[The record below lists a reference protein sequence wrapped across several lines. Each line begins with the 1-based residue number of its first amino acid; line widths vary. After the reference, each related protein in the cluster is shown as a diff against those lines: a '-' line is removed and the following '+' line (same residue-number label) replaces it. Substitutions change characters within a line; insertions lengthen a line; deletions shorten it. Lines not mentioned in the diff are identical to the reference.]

1 MKSKFWKLTVKSVLW
16 ILLGLI
22 ILVVSIPF
30 LLYVPF
36 IQDFARKIAVEKVK
50 EKTGMTVD
58 VSYLRLHFP
67 LNLEVDS
74 LAVIEASG
82 DTMVTAA
89 RADVSVKLMPLFH
102 KEIEISSVGLRDAF
116 YRMGTPDSA
125 MYLTARISQFDADE
139 TDIPLDFS
147 KINLTDAVLDGGDV
161 YLALKDTVTAEKKD
175 TAASKP
181 LRIDAGNI
189 TLRNLRYRMVMLPT
203 IDSLGAY
210 IGEAKLTRGM
220 VDTGRRL
227 IDVGKLSVDSVTA
240 AYLTPSAAWIKAHP
254 AKADTVAAKTAD
266 PSEAWTIRAQQ
277 LHLTAREALY
287 ATRGVRPQPGFD
299 AGYIKGNDIVI
310 DVDSFYNR
318 GTSIIVPL
326 RHFAATERCGLSL
339 MASGT
344 FAMDSLIMQA
354 RKFNLQTMRSNI
366 YLDASMG
373 MGDLTKDR
381 NIPLSLTADGR
392 IAVSDVLKFMPSLRS
407 YLAAL
412 PASAGL
418 EINTDIKGTPASLA
432 IDRLRLNL
440 PGYLALKAEG
450 KVDNPLE
457 FNRISG
463 RVNLDGTIG
472 KLNSLKGAFLSKQ
485 LAAQVNIP
493 PSRIKGNIIYSPGNI
508 DGDVKVTTTSGDI
521 ALDGKWNDRAQGY
534 QATLKARSFPVNAFM
549 PGLGVGKVTADVN
562 LNGRGYNPASKS
574 THMKADAD
582 LTSLEYQGRSLSD
595 ITLKATLDTCRL
607 TAALNSAN
615 SYADLDADV
624 AATFKGGGYQWD
636 LSTEIRELDLQAMNL
651 SKTPM
656 HGRGSLYTTGAY
668 YPRTGDISA
677 EADLDNLHWVM
688 DSSVIDLSQ
697 LTAHLSSTDS
707 LTTATLSS
715 GDLTAD
721 VTALTSVTRF
731 IDRMQAAA
739 KLMMAQVE
747 KREINID
754 SLQRSM
760 PEFSLTADM
769 GRNNPVYQ
777 FITADSTMS
786 FSHASIE
793 ASNDSLISLHAA
805 VDELVTGKTRLDRV
819 TFNANQHGK
828 YLVYTANVDNQPG
841 TMDDFAHVSLRGFLA
856 DDKLSAMIQQR
867 NIQGKQGFL
876 IGLNAAVSDSTVQ
889 VRFVPTTP
897 TIAYKKWQLNA
908 DNHLDYNFVTRHFDG
923 DLKLMSD
930 SSYLRVYTEHVAQP
944 DSIMQSGNGQ
954 EDIIVKLAN
963 INIADWLSISPF
975 APPIKGNAEADM
987 RFRWNEGAITGNGTI
1002 GLDNLYYGRERVG
1015 TFRLDVDVANDTR
1028 TKALNADVALMID
1041 GQKVIT
1047 ATGALNDST
1056 STSPF
1061 LLDFDMIHFPLR
1073 AVNPFLPKDMVQLAG
1088 MLNGK
1093 MKITGDMAKPVFNG
1107 YLDFDSSAVNVGMTG
1122 ASYKFSEEKIPVD
1135 SNIVRFNNYTIG
1147 GLNNNDLYINGYVDA
1162 RHISDIKY
1170 DLKLKASDMQIVKSD
1185 RARKGADVYGKAF
1198 IDLDATAKGNLNF
1211 MAVNADLNLLPETNV
1226 TYVLTEAT
1234 QALASRSQDDMVHF
1248 VSFADTAG
1256 VAAADSLTQ
1265 SGMAMLLNANLTIS
1279 EGSTLNVDLSANGK
1293 NRVQIQG
1300 YGDFVYSLTP
1310 MNGSG
1315 RLTGRYTINSGFV
1328 RYTPEVNTGGISM
1341 AVMSEKN
1348 FSFREGSYVAF
1359 NGDILNPTLSIFA
1372 TDRLKANVTQEGQ
1385 NSRLVNFDVEVSI
1398 TQTLENMNVAFNL
1411 TTDDDITIKNE
1422 LETMSPDQRANQA
1435 MNLLLYNVYT
1445 GPGTRANANLSG
1457 SNPLYSFL
1465 ASQLNTW
1472 AANNIRGVDI
1482 SFGIDQYDTTTDGSK
1497 STTTSYSYR
1506 VSKTLFND
1514 RVKIVIGGNYSTDA
1528 DADENFQQNLINDIS
1543 FEYMLNRSGS
1553 MYVRIF
1559 RHVGWE
1565 SILEG
1570 EITETGVGFVMKRKL
1585 NSLRDLFRFGSFRKS
1600 QAPEPATSSPVTND
1614 ETEKK

>member
-1 MKSKFWKLTVKSVLW
+1 MKSKFWKVTGKSVLW
-16 ILLGLI
+16 VLLGLI

-36 IQDFARKIAVEKVK
+36 IQDFARKIAVEQVK
-50 EKTGMTVD
+50 KSTGMTID
-58 VSYLRLHFP
+58 VTYLRLHFP

-74 LAVIEASG
+74 LTVVEASG

-102 KEIEISSVGLRDAF
+102 KEIEISSVGLKDAF

-125 MYLTARISQFDADE
+125 MYLTARIRQFDADE
-139 TDIPLDFS
+139 TSIPLDFS
-147 KINLTDAVLDGGDV
+147 NINLSEAVLDGGDV
-161 YLALKDTVTAEKKD
+161 FLALKDTVTTEKPD
-175 TAASKP
+175 TAKSKP
-181 LRIDAGNI
+181 LRIDAGDI
-189 TLRNLRYRMVMLPT
+189 TLRNVRYRMVMLPT

-220 VDTGRRL
+220 VDTGRRM
-227 IDVGKLSVDSVTA
+227 IDVDRLSVDSVSA
-240 AYLTPSAAWIKAHP
+240 AYLTPSLAWLKAHP
-254 AKADTVAAKTAD
+254 AKADTVAAKPSD
-266 PSEAWTIRAQQ
+266 PSEAWTITARQ
-277 LHLTAREALY
+277 LHLTAKDALY

-299 AGYIKGNDIVI
+299 AQYIQGSGIVI

-318 GTSIIVPL
+318 MTSIVVPL

-344 FAMDSLIMQA
+344 FKMDSTIMQA
-354 RKFNLQTMRSNI
+354 LNFNLQTLRSNI

-381 NIPLSLTADGR
+381 TIPLNLTADGR
-392 IAVSDVLKFMPSLRS
+392 IAISDVVKFLPSLRL
-407 YLAAL
+407 YLGAL

-418 EINTDIKGTPASLA
+418 EINTDIHGTPAALA
-432 IDRLRLNL
+432 IDRLRLSL
-440 PGYLALKAEG
+440 PGYLALQASG
-450 KVDNPLE
+450 KVENPLE
-457 FNRISG
+457 FNRFSG

-485 LAAQVNIP
+485 LASQFDIP

-508 DGDVKVTTTSGDI
+508 DGDVKVTTAGGDI

-534 QATLKARSFPVNAFM
+534 QASVNARSFPVNAFM
-549 PGLGVGKVTADVN
+549 PGLGVGKVTANID
-562 LNGRGYNPASKS
+562 LSGRGYNPASRS
-574 THMKADAD
+574 SHMKADVD
-582 LTSLEYQGRSLSD
+582 LTSLEYKGQHLTN
-595 ITLKATLDTCRL
+595 IALKAALDTCRL
-607 TAALNSAN
+607 TASLNSTN
-615 SYADLDADV
+615 TYADLDADI
-624 AATFKGGGYQWD
+624 AATFKDRGYQWD
-636 LSTEIRELDLQAMNL
+636 LSTEIRELDLQAMHL

-656 HGRGSLYTTGAY
+656 HGYGSLYTSGAY
-668 YPRTGDISA
+668 YPHSGNISA

-697 LTAHLSSTDS
+697 LTAQLSSTDS
-707 LTTATLSS
+707 LTTANISS
-715 GDLTAD
+715 GDFTAD
-721 VTALTSVTRF
+721 VTALTSLTRF
-731 IDRMQAAA
+731 INRMQAAA
-739 KLMMAQVE
+739 KLAMSQVD
-747 KREINID
+747 KREINVD

-760 PEFSLTADM
+760 PEFVLTADL
-769 GRNNPVYQ
+769 GTNNPVYR
-777 FITADSTMS
+777 FIAADTTLS
-786 FSHASIE
+786 FSHASLA
-793 ASNDSLISLHAA
+793 ASNDSLISIHANVA
-805 VDELVTGKTRLDRV
+805 ELRSGKTLIDNL

-828 YLVYTANVDNQPG
+828 YLVYTANIDNKPG

-856 DDKLSAMIQQR
+856 DDKVSAMIQQR
-867 NIQGKQGFL
+867 NIEGRQGFL
-876 IGLNAAVSDSTVQ
+876 IGLNAAVSDSAVQ
-889 VRFVPTTP
+889 LRFVPNTP

-930 SSYLRVYTEHVAQP
+930 SSYLRIYTEHSEQP
-944 DSIMQSGNGQ
+944 DSLVQANHGQ
-954 EDIIVKLAN
+954 EDVIVKLAN

-975 APPIKGNAEADM
+975 APPIKGNAEADL
-987 RFRWNEGAITGNGTI
+987 RFRWNEKAITGNGTI
-1002 GLDNLYYGRERVG
+1002 GLDDMYYGRERVG
-1015 TFRLDVDVANDTR
+1015 TFKLDVDVANDTR
-1028 TKALNADVALMID
+1028 TKSLNADVALMID
-1041 GQKVIT
+1041 GKKVIT
-1047 ATGALNDST
+1047 AQGALNDST
-1056 STSPF
+1056 SASPF

-1073 AVNPFLPKDMVQLAG
+1073 TVNPFLPKNMVQLTG

-1093 MKITGDMAKPVFNG
+1093 MKITGDMARPIFNG

-1122 ASYKFSEEKIPVD
+1122 AAYRFSEEKIPVD
-1135 SNIVRFNNYTIG
+1135 SNVVRFNNYTIG
-1147 GLNNNDLYINGYVDA
+1147 GLNNNDLYINGFVDA
-1162 RHISDIKY
+1162 RHITDINY

-1185 RARKGADVYGKAF
+1185 RARKGADLYGKAF
-1198 IDLDATAKGNLNF
+1198 IDLDASARGNLSF
-1211 MAVNADLNLLPETNV
+1211 MAVNANLNLLPETNV

-1234 QALASRSQDDMVHF
+1234 QTLGSRSQDDMVHF
-1248 VSFADTAG
+1248 VNFADTAS

-1265 SGMAMLLNANLTIS
+1265 SGMAMILNADLTIS

-1300 YGDFVYSLTP
+1300 YGNFAYNLTP

-1348 FSFREGSYVAF
+1348 FTFREGSYVAF
-1359 NGDILNPTLSIFA
+1359 TGDILNPTLSIYA
-1372 TDRLKANVTQEGQ
+1372 SDRLKANVTQEGQ
-1385 NSRLVNFDVEVSI
+1385 NSRLVNFDVEVAV

-1435 MNLLLYNVYT
+1435 MNMLLYNVYT
-1445 GPGTRANANLSG
+1445 GPGTKANANLSSG
-1457 SNPLYSFL
+1457 NPLYSFL

-1472 AANNIRGVDI
+1472 AANNIKGVDI
-1482 SFGIDQYDTTTDGSK
+1482 SFGIDQYDTTTDGYK

-1514 RVKIVIGGNYSTDA
+1514 RVKIIIGGNYSTDA

-1559 RHVGWE
+1559 RHEGWE

-1585 NSLRDLFRFGSFRKS
+1585 NSLRDIFRFGSLRKTS
-1600 QAPEPATSSPVTND
+1600 TPKPATSSPEPKD

>member
-1 MKSKFWKLTVKSVLW
+1 
-16 ILLGLI
+16 
-22 ILVVSIPF
+22 
-30 LLYVPF
+30 
-36 IQDFARKIAVEKVK
+36 
-50 EKTGMTVD
+50 
-58 VSYLRLHFP
+58 
-67 LNLEVDS
+67 
-74 LAVIEASG
+74 
-82 DTMVTAA
+82 
-89 RADVSVKLMPLFH
+89 
-102 KEIEISSVGLRDAF
+102 
-116 YRMGTPDSA
+116 
-125 MYLTARISQFDADE
+125 
-139 TDIPLDFS
+139 
-147 KINLTDAVLDGGDV
+147 
-161 YLALKDTVTAEKKD
+161 
-175 TAASKP
+175 
-181 LRIDAGNI
+181 
-189 TLRNLRYRMVMLPT
+189 
-203 IDSLGAY
+203 
-210 IGEAKLTRGM
+210 
-220 VDTGRRL
+220 
-227 IDVGKLSVDSVTA
+227 
-240 AYLTPSAAWIKAHP
+240 
-254 AKADTVAAKTAD
+254 
-266 PSEAWTIRAQQ
+266 
-277 LHLTAREALY
+277 
-287 ATRGVRPQPGFD
+287 
-299 AGYIKGNDIVI
+299 
-310 DVDSFYNR
+310 
-318 GTSIIVPL
+318 
-326 RHFAATERCGLSL
+326 
-339 MASGT
+339 
-344 FAMDSLIMQA
+344 
-354 RKFNLQTMRSNI
+354 
-366 YLDASMG
+366 
-373 MGDLTKDR
+373 
-381 NIPLSLTADGR
+381 
-392 IAVSDVLKFMPSLRS
+392 
-407 YLAAL
+407 
-412 PASAGL
+412 
-418 EINTDIKGTPASLA
+418 
-432 IDRLRLNL
+432 
-440 PGYLALKAEG
+440 
-450 KVDNPLE
+450 
-457 FNRISG
+457 
-463 RVNLDGTIG
+463 
-472 KLNSLKGAFLSKQ
+472 
-485 LAAQVNIP
+485 
-493 PSRIKGNIIYSPGNI
+493 
-508 DGDVKVTTTSGDI
+508 
-521 ALDGKWNDRAQGY
+521 
-534 QATLKARSFPVNAFM
+534 
-549 PGLGVGKVTADVN
+549 
-562 LNGRGYNPASKS
+562 
-574 THMKADAD
+574 MKADVD
-582 LTSLEYQGRSLSD
+582 LTSLEYKGQHLTNIG
-595 ITLKATLDTCRL
+595 LKAALDTCRL

-615 SYADLDADV
+615 SYADLDADI

-651 SKTPM
+651 SKTPL
-656 HGRGSLYTTGAY
+656 HGYGTLYTNGAY
-668 YPRTGDISA
+668 YPRSGNISA
-677 EADLDNLHWVM
+677 ETDLDNIHWVM
-688 DSSVIDLSQ
+688 DSSVIDISQ
-697 LTAHLSSTDS
+697 LTARLSSTDS
-707 LTTATLSS
+707 LTIANLSS
-715 GDLTAD
+715 GDFTAD

-731 IDRMQAAA
+731 IDRMQAASR
-739 KLMMAQVE
+739 LVMSQVE
-747 KREINID
+747 KREVNID

-769 GRNNPVYQ
+769 GTENPVYR
-777 FITADSTMS
+777 FLSADTTLS

-805 VDELVTGKTRLDRV
+805 VNELITGKTRLDRV

-828 YLVYTANVDNQPG
+828 YLVYTANIDNQPG

-930 SSYLRVYTEHVAQP
+930 SSYLRIYTEHNEQP
-944 DSIMQSGNGQ
+944 DSTVMANNGQ
-954 EDIIVKLAN
+954 EDVIVKLAN

-987 RFRWNEGAITGNGTI
+987 RFRWNEKAITGNGTI

-1015 TFRLDVDVANDTR
+1015 TFKLDVDVANDTR

-1041 GQKVIT
+1041 GKKVIT
-1047 ATGALNDST
+1047 AQGALNDST
-1056 STSPF
+1056 SSSPF

-1073 AVNPFLPKDMVQLAG
+1073 TVNPFLPKNMVQLAG

-1093 MKITGDMAKPVFNG
+1093 MKITGDMANPVFNG
-1107 YLDFDSSAVNVGMTG
+1107 YLDFDSSAVNVGLTG
-1122 ASYKFSEEKIPVD
+1122 AAYKFSEEKIPVD
-1135 SNIVRFNNYTIG
+1135 SNVVRFNNYTIG

-1162 RHISDIKY
+1162 RHISDINY
-1170 DLKLKASDMQIVKSD
+1170 DLRLKASDMQIVKSD

-1198 IDLDATAKGNLNF
+1198 IDLDATARGNFSF
-1211 MAVNADLNLLPETNV
+1211 MAVNASLNLLPETNV
-1226 TYVLTEAT
+1226 TYVLNEAT
-1234 QALASRSQDDMVHF
+1234 QTLASRSQDDMVHF
-1248 VSFADTAG
+1248 VNFSDTAG
-1256 VAAADSLTQ
+1256 VAAADSLTR

-1300 YGDFVYSLTP
+1300 YGDFVYNLTP

-1348 FSFREGSYVAF
+1348 FKFREGSYVAF
-1359 NGDILNPTLSIFA
+1359 TGDILNPTLSIYA

-1385 NSRLVNFDVEVSI
+1385 NSRLVNFDVEVSV

-1435 MNLLLYNVYT
+1435 MNMLLYNVYT
-1445 GPGTRANANLSG
+1445 GPGTKANANLSG

-1482 SFGIDQYDTTTDGSK
+1482 SFGIDQYDTTTDGYK

-1514 RVKIVIGGNYSTDA
+1514 RIKIIIGGNYSTDA

-1585 NSLRDLFRFGSFRKS
+1585 NSLRDLFRFGSFRKN
-1600 QAPEPATSSPVTND
+1600 AATEPSTSSPAVND